1 MDNKMKNNVSKLT
14 MGTAQLG
21 QIYGIANKTGK
32 PNKKDSLDIINYAVS
47 KGINSLDTAPGY
59 GESESVIGEFINE
72 QKTSRAKLP
81 IIITK
86 IPSVNLDFDSTARN
100 IYDYLKR
107 QVMSS
112 LYRLNV
118 RSIDVYLLHNPDDMT
133 SYKGEV
139 VSSLI
144 KLKHEGLIKQI
155 GVSIYHPDEVK
166 QVISLG
172 CFDAVQIPINILD
185 HRLINS
191 GLLNELSKHEI
202 DIYARSIYLQGLIFL
217 DPNELPQNLQKAAR
231 EPLKK
236 LRKLSLE
243 IGLSPS
249 ELSML
254 FVRDIPEIKKIVIGC
269 ETKKQVKSNLKL
281 ITLPKLT
288 DNIIKQIHFLFNDV
302 PEEIVNPNMWN

>member
-1 MDNKMKNNVSKLT
+1 MDIEMKNNVSKLT

-21 QIYGIANKTGK
+21 QMYGIANKTGK
-32 PNKKDSLDIINYAVS
+32 PNKKDALDIINYAVS

-59 GESESVIGEFINE
+59 GESESIIGEFIHE
-72 QKTSRAKLP
+72 QKTLKRKLP
-81 IIITK
+81 TIITK
-86 IPSVNLDFDSTARN
+86 IPSVNLDCGSTTENMVA
-100 IYDYLKR
+100 YVKKM
-107 QVMSS
+107 VMSS
-112 LYRLNV
+112 LNKLNIQ
-118 RSIDVYLLHNPDDMT
+118 SIDVCLLHNPDDMT
-133 SYKGEV
+133 SYEGEV
-139 VSSLI
+139 VSSLV
-144 KLKHEGLIKQI
+144 KLKHEGLIKKI
-155 GVSIYHPDEVK
+155 GISIYHPDEIK

-191 GLLNELSKHEI
+191 GLLNELSKHGI

-217 DPNELPQNLQKAAR
+217 DPADLPPYLQNAK
-231 EPLKK
+231 EPLQK

-269 ETKKQVKSNLKL
+269 ETKKQVESNLKL

-302 PEEIVNPNMWN
+302 PEEIINPTMWN